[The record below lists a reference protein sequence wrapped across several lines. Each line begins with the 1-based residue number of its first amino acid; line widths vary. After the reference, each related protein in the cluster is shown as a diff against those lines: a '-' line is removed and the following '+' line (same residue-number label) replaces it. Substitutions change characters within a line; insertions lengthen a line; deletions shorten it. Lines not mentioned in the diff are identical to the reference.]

1 MSSQIQNGNK
11 FRFSCYSLPMF
22 LVKILTKICKTSAD
36 DSENCIKK
44 TRKRT
49 RNPEQVKS
57 AKMKRKVQK
66 GEEHTTKSGITIEQK
81 VFRAQTTCFCTHKCF
96 DRIDSSRQKQIFDTF
111 YELENWSKK
120 TLFLRT
126 LVKTQS
132 VKVNW
137 NPIISQKEKTV
148 SNKYHLYDSFGNQ
161 QQVCLKFLLNC
172 LQISKHKMCNVYKS
186 VISNETAKDNRGNFP
201 TRKTDDEDVTFVKDF
216 ISKLP
221 TYESHYKLS
230 QSNIKYLSPFWNIIR
245 LYREYCI
252 KCQFEKRKPVSEWKF
267 REIFNTQFNLSF
279 ARLKV
284 DTCRKCDELNALSQS
299 LNPNSKERA
308 DIEEQKIAH
317 LNLVQK
323 IKEEFKETIEY
334 ASDRNNKTVVL
345 TFDLQRALEVPVI
358 QTSEAFYLRQLWC
371 YNLGIYDE
379 VTKTGYMYVWNESIA
394 SRGSQEVSS
403 CLYKHFE
410 KYVPKDTQKI
420 ILRSDTCTGQNRNIK
435 MALMLKK
442 VFSQFDFP
450 ELTSIE
456 QHFFVSGHSYNKCDS
471 SFSLIEKQKQVTENI
486 LLPKHWV
493 NLMRVAK
500 KTEPTFVVTE
510 MFKEDFYSSAELE
523 ALVTNRKKNT
533 TGQKI
538 SWLNMQK
545 IVYERYSPFLLDI
558 LEYGSSSTMTISLQK
573 RRSQGD
579 FDSTKLTPLFVESR
593 EIAFKK
599 YKDLQ
604 KLLKYIP
611 AKYHGFYRGL
621 KHDQNESTPDYE
633 FADYDFSNEDDYL
646 LLDGEE

>member
-1 MSSQIQNGNK
+1 MCATFTDGI
-11 FRFSCYSLPMF
+11 
-22 LVKILTKICKTSAD
+22 
-36 DSENCIKK
+36 ENCVKK

-49 RNPEQVKS
+49 RNPEQHKS

-66 GEEHTTKSGITIEQK
+66 GEKHTTKSGKSVEQK
-81 VFRAQTTCFCTHKCF
+81 IFHAQTTCSCTHKCF
-96 DRIDSSRQKQIFDTF
+96 DRIDSLRQKEILDTF

-132 VKVNW
+132 VKVNP
-137 NPIISQKEKTV
+137 NPIINLKEKTV

-172 LQISKHKMCNVYKS
+172 LQISKNKMRHAYKC

-201 TRKTDDEDVTFVKDF
+201 TRKTDDDDVTFVKDF
-216 ISKLP
+216 ISKFP

-230 QSNIKYLSPFWNIIR
+230 KSNIKYLSPFLNIIR

-252 KCQFEKRKPVSEWKF
+252 KCQFEKKKAVSEWKF
-267 REIFNTQFNLSF
+267 REIFNTEFNLSF

-284 DTCRKCDELNALSQS
+284 DTCRKCDEFNALLQS
-299 LNPNSKERA
+299 LKPNSKERA
-308 DIEEQKIAH
+308 DVEEQKLAH

-323 IKEEFKETIEY
+323 TKDEFKETINY
-334 ASDRNNKTVVL
+334 ASDPANKTVVL

-394 SRGSQEVSS
+394 SRGSQEVAS

-410 KYVPKDTQKI
+410 KYIPRDVQQI

-442 VFSQFDFP
+442 VYSQFDFP
-450 ELTSIE
+450 DLTSIE

-493 NLMRVAK
+493 NLMCQAK

-523 ALVTNRKKNT
+523 TLVTNRKKNT
-533 TGQKI
+533 SGQKI
-538 SWLNMQK
+538 CWLNMQK
-545 IVYERYSPFLLDI
+545 IIYERYSPFKLDI
-558 LEYGSSSTMTISLQK
+558 REYGSSSTMTISLRK
-573 RRSQGD
+573 KCSKED
-579 FDSTKLTPLFVESR
+579 FDSTELTPLYDESR

-611 AKYHGFYRGL
+611 AKYHEFYRRL

-633 FADYDFSNEDDYL
+633 FADYDYTEEDDYL
-646 LLDGEE
+646 FLDGEE